1 MERTEMRRLV
11 EAFERRLDDTSLT
24 FHRSL
29 FGEIDWEDRLVCIK
43 GAKGTGKTTMM
54 LQFLKGNPEILE
66 KSIYVSLDN
75 LWFKTHDPVEVA
87 EYLDTHGGERLFLD
101 EVHHYPE
108 WQTLIKNLYDDFPKL
123 RIVYSGS
130 SMLRLDREGGDL
142 SRRHRVYELRGLSFR
157 EFLSFDGIG
166 EFPKIDLM
174 NLLKDHRKIA
184 RGIVGK
190 IKVLPAFER
199 YVRSGYYPFYK
210 VARGGYQD
218 RIHQIVRQILEN
230 DYPKVEDV
238 SPSTI
243 AKTERMLMILAS
255 SCPQLPKMKEL
266 YAQLETDRNQGLKMM
281 YTLER
286 AGLLSLL
293 SAKPSNFGNL
303 SRPDKIYCNNTN
315 LMYALSDAVNTG
327 TLRESFFLNQLR
339 GGGHSV
345 SYPGAGD
352 FLVDKKYLFE
362 VGGKGKGFDQIK
374 DVPNSF
380 VVNDDVEIGFGN
392 KIPLWLFGFLY

>member
-11 EAFERRLDDTSLT
+11 EAFERRLEDTSLT

-29 FGEIDWEDRLVCIK
+29 FGEIDWEDRLICII

-123 RIVYSGS
+123 KIVYSGS

-157 EFLSFDGIG
+157 EFLEFDGIG
-166 EFPKIDLM
+166 EFPKIDLL
-174 NLLKDHRKIA
+174 NLLKVHRKIA

-199 YVRSGYYPFYK
+199 YVQSGYYPFYK
-210 VARGGYQD
+210 VARGGCQD

-238 SPSTI
+238 SSSTI
-243 AKTERMLMILAS
+243 VKTERMLMILAS

-281 YTLER
+281 YALER

-293 SAKPSNFGNL
+293 SAKTSDFGNL

-339 GGGHSV
+339 GGGHAV
-345 SYPGAGD
+345 AYPGAGD
-352 FLVDKKYLFE
+352 FLVDKKFLFE

-392 KIPLWLFGFLY
+392 RIPLWLFGFLY